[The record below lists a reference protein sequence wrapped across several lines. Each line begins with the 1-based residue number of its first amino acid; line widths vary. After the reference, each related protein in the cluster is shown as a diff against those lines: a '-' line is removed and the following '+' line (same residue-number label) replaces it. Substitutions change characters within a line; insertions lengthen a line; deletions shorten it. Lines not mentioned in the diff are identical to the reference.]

1 MVMGR
6 QMKLLIVESPTKT
19 KTLKKFLGKDYE
31 LASTNGHL
39 MDLPKSRLGVD
50 IEKSFKPEIV
60 AIKGKGALLKELVK
74 LSRKADEVYLA
85 PDPDREGEA
94 IAFHVASK
102 LGNIKAKVYRV
113 TFNEITKKAVL
124 EGIKNAGKIDINRVY
139 AQQARR
145 ILDRLVGYKVSPLLW
160 KTLTYGLSAGRVQ
173 SVALRMICEREKE
186 IEDFVIEE
194 YWTIDAEFA
203 DDKKR
208 TIYAR
213 LIKIDGDKPDINN
226 LTKAEEICHD
236 IQDQSYKI
244 SSYKK
249 GALKRQPPPPF
260 ITSSLQQDAFSKLGF
275 GNKKTMSVAQQLYEG
290 IEIGK
295 DGQVGLITYMRTD
308 SFRVANEAKAEAKKY
323 IIERFGKQYLPEKMK
338 IYKARKTAQEAHEAI
353 RPTSVYRNPEAIQRY
368 LSKDQ
373 LRLYRLIWSRFL
385 ASQMAEAE
393 YKTTTVEISGGKYL
407 FKAYQQELSFDGF
420 IKLYDYSSNSKDKK
434 RIIPQLKEGLS
445 LTLSDIYPEQ
455 HFTQPPPRFNS
466 GSLVKELEENGIGR
480 PSTYVQIITTLSA
493 RKYILQEKRRFKPT
507 DLGKIV
513 NKILVENFPDIFNTE
528 FTAKMEDELD
538 SIEEGKENWVE
549 VLNDFYTPFDA
560 NLKRV
565 EKNTSKIKKQTIEKT
580 DEKCD
585 KCGSAMVIK
594 FGRNGRFLAC
604 SAYPDCKN
612 TKPLD
617 GEVEKLDK
625 KCPNCGSPM
634 EIRQGRFGRF
644 IACSNYPKCKTTES
658 VTTGVKCP
666 QDGCTGELVEKTSK
680 KGKFYACS
688 RYPNCKY
695 LVSSKPVP
703 AKCPACGFSFMV
715 EKSTKTHGDHLY
727 CTNCKH
733 RLIQGKTEAVR

>member
-1 MVMGR
+1 
-6 QMKLLIVESPTKT
+6 MKLLIVESPTKT
-19 KTLKKFLGKDYE
+19 KTLKKFLGKGYE
-31 LASTNGHL
+31 LASTNGHI

-50 IEKSFKPEIV
+50 IDNSFKPEIV
-60 AIKGKGALLKELVK
+60 SIKGKGALLKEIVK
-74 LSRKADEVYLA
+74 LSRKANEVYLA

-94 IAFHVASK
+94 IAFHIAGK
-102 LGNIKAKVYRV
+102 LSNIKAKVYRV

-145 ILDRLVGYKVSPLLW
+145 ILDRLVGYKISPFLW

-186 IEDFVIEE
+186 IEDFNIEE
-194 YWTIDAEFA
+194 YWTVDAEFA

-213 LIKIDGDKPDINN
+213 LIKINGDKPDINN
-226 LTKAEEICHD
+226 LAKAEEICQD

-244 SSYKK
+244 SSFKK
-249 GALKRQPPPPF
+249 GTLNRQPPPPF
-260 ITSSLQQDAFSKLGF
+260 ITSSLQQDAFGKLGF
-275 GNKKTMSVAQQLYEG
+275 GNKKTMLVAQQLYEG

-295 DGQVGLITYMRTD
+295 EGQVGLITYMRTD
-308 SFRVANEAKAEAKKY
+308 SFRIAGEAKAEAKKY
-323 IIERFGKQYLPEKMK
+323 IAEQFGKQYITEKMRK
-338 IYKARKTAQEAHEAI
+338 YKARKTAQEAHEAI
-353 RPTSVYRNPEAIQRY
+353 RPTSAFRSPDAIQKY

-373 LRLYRLIWSRFL
+373 FRLYQLIWSRFL

-393 YKTTTVEISGGKYL
+393 YKTTTVEIAGGKYL
-407 FKAYQQELSFDGF
+407 FKAYQQELVFDGF
-420 IKLYDYSSNSKDKK
+420 IKLYDYNSNSKDKK

-445 LTLSDIYPEQ
+445 LILSDIYPEQ

-480 PSTYVQIITTLSA
+480 PSTYAQIITTLSA

-507 DLGKIV
+507 DLGKMV
-513 NKILVENFPDIFNTE
+513 NKILVENFPDIFSTK
-528 FTAKMEDELD
+528 FTAKMEDDLD

-549 VLNDFYTPFDA
+549 VLNDFYTPFDVD
-560 NLKRV
+560 LKRV
-565 EKNTSKIKKQTIEKT
+565 EKKTKTIKKQTIEKT
-580 DEKCD
+580 DQKCD

-612 TKPLD
+612 TKPLE

-644 IACSNYPKCKTTES
+644 IACSNYPQCKTTES

-666 QDGCTGELVEKTSK
+666 QDGCTGELVEKTSRR
-680 KGKFYACS
+680 GKFYACS
-688 RYPNCKY
+688 RYPDCKY
-695 LVSSKPVP
+695 SVSSKPVP
-703 AKCPACGFSFMV
+703 KKCPACGFSFMI
-715 EKSTKTHGDHLY
+715 EKSTKTHGDHLF

-733 RLIQGKTEAVR
+733 RVVEQKAETV